1 MTRSVAE
8 TAAVAAPGIDAT
20 TLPAAFQATVAARG
34 DEPALIAF
42 GASGATGGA
51 GASGATGGA
60 GASGA
65 TGGAG
70 ASGATGDF
78 RENRT
83 LSWNDYATAVE
94 EVASGL
100 AALGVTG
107 GDTVAIMLPNSPEF
121 HIVDMAVLHLGATP
135 FSIYLTSAPAQ
146 IDFLFSNAGNHVV
159 VAQQR
164 FLDVLGRTA
173 VDGLRHIVVTDA
185 DTGLPERIGAAEV
198 TSMSSVRASKPSY
211 FDFTS
216 TWRAVK
222 DSDLA
227 TLIYT
232 SGTTG
237 DPKGV
242 ELTHANL
249 MFVMHTCNVRFPFA
263 AEGAAI
269 SYLPTA
275 HAADR
280 VFSHYLATVTGW
292 PITAVDD
299 ATTVF
304 AAVAA
309 ARPTWFL
316 GVPRIWEKLRAALLA
331 RFNALPDESRAATL
345 GAIEAATERV
355 WLQQKNEPVP
365 DELSAKA
372 AVFDEKIFGPL
383 RVQLGLDRV
392 TLLMTGA
399 APIAPAVHAFFLAL
413 GLPLQEGFGMSET
426 GALGFTNIVTDIR
439 IGKVGLAQPGTE
451 ATLAD
456 DGELLMRGPHVMR
469 GYRKAPEKTA
479 EAVDEQGWLHTGD
492 IAVIDD
498 DGWVSIVDR
507 KKELII
513 NAAGKNMSPVNI
525 EGALK
530 SASPLIGQ
538 ACVIGDRR
546 PYNVA
551 LLVLDPDSAK
561 VFAAQHGLD
570 DASPAALVSNPDLV
584 RLIDEAVTAAN
595 ENLSRVEQIKRYRLL
610 GDEWLPDSAELTPTM
625 KLKRRGVSAKYAALI
640 DDIYES
646 DQNTRADQNKR
657 AESPA

>member
-1 MTRSVAE
+1 MTQSVAE
-8 TAAVAAPGIDAT
+8 PATAAPGIDAS

-34 DEPALIAF
+34 DAPALIAF
-42 GASGATGGA
+42 GEE
-51 GASGATGGA
+51 
-60 GASGA
+60 
-65 TGGAG
+65 
-70 ASGATGDF
+70 D
-78 RENRT
+78 RT
-83 LSWNDYATAVE
+83 FSWNDYATAVE
-94 EVASGL
+94 EVAAGL
-100 AALGVTG
+100 AGLGVTG

-146 IDFLFSNAGNHVV
+146 IDFLFGNAGNHVV
-159 VAQQR
+159 VAQKR
-164 FLDVLGRTA
+164 FLDVLGRTT

-185 DTGLPERIGAAEV
+185 DADLPERIGAAEI
-198 TSMSSVRASKPSY
+198 TSLAAVRASKPSY
-211 FDFTS
+211 FDFAS
-216 TWRAVK
+216 TWRAVQA
-222 DSDLA
+222 DDLA

-249 MFVMHTCNVRFPFA
+249 MFVMHTCNIRFPFV

-292 PITAVDD
+292 PITTVAD

-316 GVPRIWEKLRAALLA
+316 GVPRIWEKLRAGLLA
-331 RFNALPDESRAATL
+331 KFSALPDEARTATL
-345 GAIEAATERV
+345 AAIDAATEKV
-355 WLQQKNEPVP
+355 WLEQKREPVP
-365 DELSAKA
+365 DELAAKVGA
-372 AVFDEKIFGPL
+372 FEEKIFAPL
-383 RVQLGLDRV
+383 RTQLGFDRV
-392 TLLMTGA
+392 ELLMTGA

-439 IGKVGLAQPGTE
+439 IGKVGLAQPSTE
-451 ATLAD
+451 AKLAD
-456 DGELLMRGPHVMR
+456 DGELLMRGAHVMR
-469 GYRKAPEKTA
+469 GYRKAPDKTA
-479 EAVDEQGWLHTGD
+479 EAIDADGWLHTGD

-525 EGALK
+525 ESALK

-538 ACVIGDRR
+538 ACVFGDRR
-546 PYNVA
+546 PYNIA
-551 LLVLDPDSAK
+551 LLVLDPESAR
-561 VFAAQHGLD
+561 VFADRHGRD
-570 DASPAALVSNPDLV
+570 DASPAALVSDPDLV
-584 RLIDEAVTAAN
+584 RVIDDAVATAN
-595 ENLSRVEQIKRYRLL
+595 SHLSRVEQIKRYRLL
-610 GDEWLPDSAELTPTM
+610 GDEWLPDTAELTPTM
-625 KLKRRGVSAKYAALI
+625 KLKRRGVAAKYAALI

-646 DQNTRADQNKR
+646 G
-657 AESPA
+657 